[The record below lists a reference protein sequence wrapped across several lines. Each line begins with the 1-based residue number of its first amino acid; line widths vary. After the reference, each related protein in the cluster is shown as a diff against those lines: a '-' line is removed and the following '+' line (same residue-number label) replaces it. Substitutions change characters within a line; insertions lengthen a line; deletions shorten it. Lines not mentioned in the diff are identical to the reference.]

1 MYKKVYVEI
10 TNNCNLNCNFCIHNE
25 RPKRFMNIDEFKT
38 VLEKIKGHTRYLYL
52 HVLGEPLLHP
62 NINEFINFAS
72 SDFNVNLTTNG
83 YLIKRIK
90 ENKNIRQINISLQS
104 FDEKYQKSLQDYM
117 NDIFSSVDTL
127 KHTTYISYRIWV
139 ENKYTDEILNILSKK
154 YNMKIDKTQ
163 NKNITL
169 EKNVFLSFNDEF
181 TWPDLNNKDIYEKG
195 NCYALKDHIGILV
208 DGTVIPCCLDSKGT
222 INLGNIYK
230 STIEEIINGK
240 RYQNMLIGFLNNK
253 KCEEL
258 CKKCNFIK

>member
-10 TNNCNLNCNFCIHNE
+10 TNNCNLNCDFCIHNK
-25 RPKRFMNIDEFKT
+25 RPKKYMNIDEFKII
-38 VLEKIKGHTRYLYL
+38 LEKLKGHTKYLYL

-62 NINEFINFAS
+62 NITEFINFAS

-90 ENKNIRQINISLQS
+90 ENKHIRQLNISLQS
-104 FDEKYQKSLQDYM
+104 FDEKYKISLQNYM

-127 KHTTYISYRIWV
+127 KNTTYISYRFWV
-139 ENKYTDEILNILSKK
+139 ENKYKDEILNILSKK
-154 YNMKIDKTQ
+154 YNMKIDRIQ
-163 NKNITL
+163 KNITL

-181 TWPDLNNKDIYEKG
+181 MWPDLNNEKTYEKG

-230 STIEEIINGK
+230 STLEEIINSK
-240 RYQNMLIGFLNNK
+240 RYQNMVVGFSNNK